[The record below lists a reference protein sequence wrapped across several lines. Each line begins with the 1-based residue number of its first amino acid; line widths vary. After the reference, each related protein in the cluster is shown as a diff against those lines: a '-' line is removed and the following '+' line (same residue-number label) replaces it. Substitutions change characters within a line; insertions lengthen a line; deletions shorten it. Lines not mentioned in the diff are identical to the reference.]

1 MQLYLVSIFSQGLHN
16 LLLRQKRFIVKEVAY
31 MATVYVLNKDGK
43 PLMPTTRCGHI
54 RHLLKEK
61 KARVV
66 RTNPFTIK
74 LVYETDD
81 VVQPLYLGIDPG
93 RTNIGVAVV
102 KVDGTA
108 VFTAHLETRNKEI
121 PKLMAKRKEHRQG
134 RRHYRRCKRQRRA
147 AAHGT
152 LSKKCKKQDTAQG
165 GNISKRAQT
174 IGVFERNLPGCE
186 KSVLCIGIKN
196 KEARFNNR
204 VRPARWLTPTA
215 NQLLLTHVNFVKKIC
230 KFLPISDVVL
240 EINKFAFMALDNPNI
255 QKWQYQQGPLY
266 QKGSLE
272 NAVSEQQDH
281 HCLFCE
287 KTIEHYHH
295 VILRSENGSD
305 TIANIVGLCA
315 EHHDLIHKDDK
326 LKEELAKKKQGL
338 NKKYGAL
345 SVLNQIIPAL
355 TYELGSR
362 FQGHFYV
369 TTGKSTYDYRAAHS
383 VSKDHWL
390 DAYCIA
396 CSVLPDGCF
405 DNTINSRVP
414 YELKQFRRH
423 DRQVCQQQNV
433 KRKYYLDKKLVATN
447 RHKAI
452 KQETDSLEEY
462 RNNGGTTDKLV
473 VKEHKPTNKRLN
485 RILPGALMAAN
496 GKLNVMVASRGLH
509 NGIPDN
515 YVFDNNSK
523 AKPSKCTLINKNKGI
538 VFVSNSVS

>member
-230 KFLPISDVVL
+230 KFLPISDVIL

>member
-121 PKLMAKRKEHRQG
+121 PKLMVKRKEHRQG

-509 NGIPDN
+509 KGIPDN